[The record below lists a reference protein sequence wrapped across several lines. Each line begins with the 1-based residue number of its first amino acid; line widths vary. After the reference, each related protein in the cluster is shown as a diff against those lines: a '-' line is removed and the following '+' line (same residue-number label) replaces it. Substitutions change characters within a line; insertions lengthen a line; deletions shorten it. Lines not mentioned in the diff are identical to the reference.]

1 MGGTVKTFLARVGL
15 KPRGTYSDKE
25 HYDYKDFFNYNGS
38 SFVVLKKEGVTG
50 ITPVADNVNFMMLAE
65 RGEKLKFSDLSQEEI
80 DLLKLHFSELTE
92 EDIAL
97 LQKPAKDAAAL
108 ANEATGKAN
117 EAAELA
123 NKNAGKADTAAGSA
137 NDEAG
142 KARLAADLAN
152 EKAGLA
158 NTAAGAATTAAG
170 VADRSAENANNAAS
184 DARNV
189 PLIQNGTFWLYDP
202 AQKKYVDTGSP
213 ATGKSPIAIEGIWW
227 EYNDEIGDYVST
239 NISASSDY
247 ELTKGK
253 VENVLTGDILSHNH
267 ATQLAEALAEYV
279 KKVSGKDLSTE
290 DFTTAFKNKLIGLEN
305 YDDAAVLASIT
316 TINQRIDTLL
326 GGSASSA
333 IDTFNEIEAFLAGI
347 TDTQSLTGLLNDLRS
362 EITALI
368 PTKLSQLTN
377 DDNTVKDANYQHT
390 DNNYTNAEKAK
401 LAKINF
407 VPTLDHEPVESDL
420 TFSDSDGEHVFLIGN
435 QARVLDAEKGEF
447 VFWQLYDISVDNK
460 AVWKKAGSG
469 GDMQLTEKV
478 NITLS
483 SNQAQ
488 PDSALNGAI
497 IHLIYGDNDT
507 PFAWQNGSV
516 FSAEIPMNMT
526 FRIVYP
532 VIAGYATPEEDEFI
546 ALAGNTR
553 TVNAMYNTTI
563 MTIDVA
569 SNQTD
574 KTYLNDLQIVLS
586 GSMNKILTYTGQPLS
601 LKVPTGKQI
610 VITSEQVEGYATVAA
625 VTKTPTAAT
634 DAVTFTYNTT
644 VTSIILTSNQGVDS
658 ALNGTNIVVKYG
670 DVTKN
675 LTWQGSALY
684 IKIPTGSSYSVS
696 SGNITGYN
704 TPAPKT
710 QTATGTAGEVSLA
723 YTTEKA
729 TINVTA
735 DDGGSVATQTL
746 TVTNTANNS
755 VLYSGK
761 AGAGIIVKIPFQ
773 TSYKVSVNDFALYIK
788 PEDQTFT
795 ASTSSRIVSVVYE
808 KIKSAQIT
816 FDKSISDPSNISG
829 DINTSI
835 IAQILSKWRRCLC
848 KKTAEGQVSIAFL
861 RNDNSNYYEDGTA
874 AKLDGTE
881 GDVMVYKPEF
891 YYKYESLG
899 GTKFAYR
906 LSFFNVDG
914 TYKHS
919 PESLIGAYKCYC
931 TGNKMYSRSGVTPT
945 ASQST
950 DTFDTWAKARGT
962 GYQRID
968 YEQHCMIALMFYAK
982 YGNRSSQAV
991 LGVGGA
997 MYNSNNTTGSTNSIG
1012 NTDTKNETANYV
1024 NFLGIEGVHGCLY
1037 EWVSGVVINN
1047 YVWTITN
1054 PDGTT
1059 RTVTAHNS
1067 DGWIVEVAAAAGTF
1081 FDLIPTQVG
1090 GSESTYYS
1098 DYYYRNTG
1106 TRVLARSCHSASTN
1120 GGVSCTY
1127 ANYASSY
1134 ANANYGCRLAFR
1146 GVIREASSVSAFKAL
1161 QVL

>member
-15 KPRGTYSDKE
+15 KPRGTYSE
-25 HYDYKDFFNYNGS
+25 EIHYDYKDFFNYNGS
-38 SFVVLKKEGVTG
+38 SFVVLQKDGVTG
-50 ITPVADNVNFMMLAE
+50 VTPVADNVNFMMLAE
-65 RGEKLKFSDLSQEEI
+65 RGEKLMFSDLSPEEI
-80 DLLKLHFSELTE
+80 DLLKLHFSELTD

-117 EAAELA
+117 AAAELA
-123 NKNAGKADTAAGSA
+123 KTNAGKADAAAKSA

-142 KARLAADLAN
+142 KARIATDLAK

-158 NTAAGAATTAAG
+158 DTAAGTATTAAG
-170 VADRSAENANNAAS
+170 VADKAAENATNAATE
-184 DARNV
+184 ARNV
-189 PLIQNGTFWLYDP
+189 PLIQNGTFWVYDP
-202 AQKKYVDTGSP
+202 TQKKYVDTKSP
-213 ATGKSPIAIEGIWW
+213 ATGKSPQARDGIWW

-247 ELTKGK
+247 ELTKPK
-253 VENVLTGDILSHNH
+253 VENVLTGDITSHSH
-267 ATQLAEALAEYV
+267 ATQLAAALADYV
-279 KKVSGKDLSTE
+279 KKVAGKDLSTE
-290 DFTTAFKNKLIGLEN
+290 DFTTAFKNKLVSLEN
-305 YDDAAVLASIT
+305 YNDAAVLSSIA

-326 GGSASSA
+326 GSSASSA
-333 IDTFNEIEAFLAGI
+333 IDTFREIEAFLAGI
-347 TDTQSLTGLLNDLRS
+347 TDVQTLTGLLADLKT

-368 PTKLSQLTN
+368 PTKTSQLTN

-390 DNNYTNAEKAK
+390 DNNYTTVDKAK

-407 VPTLDHEPVESDL
+407 VPTLDYEPDENDL
-420 TFSDSDGEHVFLIGN
+420 SFSDAEGVHTFMIGN
-435 QARVLDAEKGEF
+435 QARVMDAEKGEY
-447 VFWQLYDISVDNK
+447 VFWQLYDIAAGK

-488 PDSALNGAI
+488 PDSALNGAV

-507 PFAWQNGSV
+507 PFTWQNGSV

-532 VIAGYATPEEDEFI
+532 AIAGYATPEEDEFI

-563 MTIDVA
+563 MTIGIE
-569 SNQTD
+569 SNQAD
-574 KTYLNDLQIVLS
+574 KSALNNLQIVLS
-586 GSMNKILTYTGQPLS
+586 GSMNKVLSYSGQS
-601 LKVPTGKQI
+601 VTLKVPTGKQLT
-610 VITSEQVEGYATVAA
+610 VTPAQVEGYATVSA

-634 DAVTFTYNTT
+634 DAITFSYNTT
-644 VTSIILTSNQGVDS
+644 ITSISLASNQGVDS
-658 ALNGTNIVVKYG
+658 ALNGTNITLKYG

-675 LTWQGSALY
+675 LTWQGSALSV
-684 IKIPTGSSYSVS
+684 KIPTGSTYTVS
-696 SGNITGYN
+696 SGNVTGYN
-704 TPAPKT
+704 TPAQKT
-710 QTATGTAGEVSLA
+710 QTATGTIGSVSLA
-723 YTTEKA
+723 YTTEKV

-746 TVTNTANNS
+746 TVTNTANSS

-761 AGAGIIVKIPFQ
+761 AGTGIIVKIPFQ
-773 TSYKVSVNDFALYIK
+773 TSYKVSVNDFPLYIK
-788 PEDQTFT
+788 PSDQTFT
-795 ASTSSRIVSVVYE
+795 ASTANRTVSVIYE

-835 IAQILSKWRRCLC
+835 IGQILTKFRRCLC
-848 KKTAEGQVSIAFL
+848 KKTAEGQVTIAYL
-861 RNDNSNYYEDGTA
+861 KNDNSNYYEDGTA
-874 AKLDGTE
+874 AQLNGNE

-919 PESLIGAYKCYC
+919 PECLIGAYKCYC

-945 ASQST
+945 VSQSST
-950 DTFDTWAKARGT
+950 TFDSWAKARGT

-982 YGNRSSQAV
+982 YGNRSSQDV

-997 MYNSNNTTGSTNSIG
+997 MYNSNNTTGSTNSRG
-1012 NTDTKNETANYV
+1012 NSDTQNETANYV

-1037 EWVSGVVINN
+1037 EWVSGVTINN
-1047 YVWTITN
+1047 RVWTITN

-1059 RTVTAHNS
+1059 RDVTAYS
-1067 DGWIVEVAAAAGTF
+1067 GDGWIIEVAAAAGPF

-1090 GSESTYYS
+1090 GSATTYYS
-1098 DYYYRNTG
+1098 DYYYQNTG
-1106 TRVLARSCHSASTN
+1106 SRVLARSYYSASAY

-1127 ANYASSY
+1127 AYDHASD
-1134 ANANYGCRLAFR
+1134 ALANYGSRLAFR
-1146 GVIREASSVSAFKAL
+1146 GVIRPASSVSAFKAL
-1161 QVL
+1161 SVL

>member
-65 RGEKLKFSDLSQEEI
+65 RGEKLKFSDLSPEEI

-142 KARLAADLAN
+142 KARIAADLAN

-158 NTAAGAATTAAG
+158 VAAAGMATTATDG
-170 VADRSAENANNAAS
+170 ADRATENANNAATE
-184 DARNV
+184 ARNV
-189 PLIQNGTFWLYDP
+189 PVIQNGTFWLYDP
-202 AQKKYVDTGSP
+202 AQKKYIDTGSS
-213 ATGKSPIAIEGIWW
+213 ATGKSPQARDGIWW

-247 ELTKGK
+247 ELTKPK
-253 VENVLTGDILSHNH
+253 VENVLTGDIATHSH
-267 ATQLAEALAEYV
+267 ATQLADALADYV
-279 KKVSGKDLSTE
+279 KKVAGKDLSTE
-290 DFTTAFKNKLIGLEN
+290 DFTTTFKNKLVGLEN
-305 YDDAAVLASIT
+305 YDDAAVLASIA

-326 GGSASSA
+326 GSSASSA
-333 IDTFNEIEAFLAGI
+333 IDTFHEIEAFLAGI
-347 TDTQSLTGLLNDLRS
+347 TDVQTLTGLLADLKT

-368 PTKLSQLTN
+368 PTKLSQIQN
-377 DDNTVKDANYQHT
+377 DDNTVKDANYIHT
-390 DNNYTNAEKAK
+390 DNNYTSVEKQK
-401 LAKINF
+401 LGKINF
-407 VPTLDHEPVESDL
+407 VPTLDHEPGESDL
-420 TFSDSDGEHVFLIGN
+420 TFSDSDGEHTFLIGN
-435 QARVLDAEKGEF
+435 QARVMDAEKSEY
-447 VFWQLYDISVDNK
+447 VFWQLYDIAAGK

-488 PDSALNGAI
+488 PDSALNGAV
-497 IHLIYGDNDT
+497 IHLVYGDNDT
-507 PFAWQNGSV
+507 PFTWQNGSV

-526 FRIVYP
+526 YRVIYP
-532 VIAGYATPEEDEFI
+532 TIAGYATPEEVEFI

-574 KTYLNDLQIVLS
+574 KSALNNLQIVLS

-610 VITSEQVEGYATVAA
+610 VITSAQVEGYAAVAA

-644 VTSIILTSNQGVDS
+644 VTSLILTSNQGVDS

-675 LTWQGSALY
+675 LTWQGSALS

-696 SGNITGYN
+696 SGSITGYN

-710 QTATGTAGEVSLA
+710 QTATGTTGEVSLA

-795 ASTSSRIVSVVYE
+795 ASTSSRTVSVVYE

-835 IAQILSKWRRCLC
+835 IGQILSKWRRCLC
-848 KKTAEGQVSIAFL
+848 KKKAEGQVTIAYL
-861 RNDNSNYYEDGTA
+861 KNDNSNYYEDGTA

-914 TYKHS
+914 TYIHS

-931 TGNKMYSRSGVTPT
+931 VGNRMYSRSGVTPT

-982 YGNRSSQAV
+982 YGTRNSQSV
-991 LGVGGA
+991 LGAGGA
-997 MYNSNNTTGSTNSIG
+997 MYNSNNTTGSTNSRG
-1012 NTDTKNETANYV
+1012 NSDTKNETANYV

-1037 EWVSGVVINN
+1037 EWVSGVTINS

-1059 RTVTAHNS
+1059 RTVTAHS
-1067 DGWIVEVAAAAGTF
+1067 GDGWIVEIAAAAGTF
-1081 FDLIPTQVG
+1081 FDLVPTQVG
-1090 GSESTYYS
+1090 GSETTYYS

-1106 TRVLARSCHSASTN
+1106 TRVLARSCYSAYTY
-1120 GGVSCTY
+1120 GGVSYTSANLDSSDAY
-1127 ANYASSY
+1127 AGC
-1134 ANANYGCRLAFR
+1134 GCRLAFR